1 MKKCEY
7 VIQEVN
13 QPSGKA
19 LRQFH
24 EHVAEILSLTIQA
37 KAEIDIPLPKVLYS
51 TQDKQKT
58 NKIKTSRSA

>member
-7 VIQEVN
+7 VIKEVN

-24 EHVAEILSLTIQA
+24 EHVVEILSQTVQA
-37 KAEIDIPLPKVLYS
+37 EAEIDIPLPKVHHS
-51 TQDKQKT
+51 TQDNQKT
-58 NKIKTSRSA
+58 

>member
-7 VIQEVN
+7 VIKEVN

-24 EHVAEILSLTIQA
+24 EHVARILSQTVQAEADTSPQSASFYARQSEKLT
-37 KAEIDIPLPKVLYS
+37 K
-51 TQDKQKT
+51 
-58 NKIKTSRSA
+58 

>member
-7 VIQEVN
+7 VIKEVN
-13 QPSGKA
+13 RPSGKA

-24 EHVAEILSLTIQA
+24 EHVGEMLSQTA
-37 KAEIDIPLPKVLYS
+37 RVKAEIDIPLPKVHHS

-58 NKIKTSRSA
+58 

>member
-7 VIQEVN
+7 VIKESN

-24 EHVAEILSLTIQA
+24 EHVVEMLSQTVQAE
-37 KAEIDIPLPKVLYS
+37 AEIDIPLPKVHHS
-51 TQDKQKT
+51 TQDRHET
-58 NKIKTSRSA
+58 

>member
-7 VIQEVN
+7 VIKEVN

-24 EHVAEILSLTIQA
+24 EHVAEI
-37 KAEIDIPLPKVLYS
+37 DIPHPKVHHS
-51 TQDKQKT
+51 TQDSQK
-58 NKIKTSRSA
+58 I

>member
-7 VIQEVN
+7 VIKEVN

-24 EHVAEILSLTIQA
+24 EHVARILSQTR
-37 KAEIDIPLPKVLYS
+37 
-51 TQDKQKT
+51 KT
-58 NKIKTSRSA
+58 VRKINKIKTSRST

>member
-7 VIQEVN
+7 VIKEVN

-19 LRQFH
+19 LWQFH
-24 EHVAEILSLTIQA
+24 ENVVRILSQTVQA
-37 KAEIDIPLPKVLYS
+37 EAEIDIPLPKVHHS

-58 NKIKTSRSA
+58 

>member
-7 VIQEVN
+7 VIKEVN

-24 EHVAEILSLTIQA
+24 EHVVEILSQTVQA
-37 KAEIDIPLPKVLYS
+37 EAEIDIPLPKVHHS
-51 TQDKQKT
+51 TQDSQKT
-58 NKIKTSRSA
+58 

>member
-7 VIQEVN
+7 VIKEIN

-19 LRQFH
+19 SQQFH
-24 EHVAEILSLTIQA
+24 EHVAEILSRTVQA
-37 KAEIDIPLPKVLYS
+37 EAEIDIPLPKLHHS

-58 NKIKTSRSA
+58 

>member
-7 VIQEVN
+7 VIKEVN

-24 EHVAEILSLTIQA
+24 EHVVEILNRTVQA
-37 KAEIDIPLPKVLYS
+37 EAEIDIHLPKVHHS
-51 TQDKQKT
+51 TQDKQK
-58 NKIKTSRSA
+58 I